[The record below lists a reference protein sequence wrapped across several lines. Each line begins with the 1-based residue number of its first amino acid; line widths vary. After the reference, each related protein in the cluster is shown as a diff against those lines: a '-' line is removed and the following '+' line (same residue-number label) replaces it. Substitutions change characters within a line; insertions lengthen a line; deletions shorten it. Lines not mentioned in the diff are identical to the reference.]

1 MSDEVPLITQLV
13 ERVELLL
20 VRHDRLMNANAI
32 LREQVAALTH
42 ERDSL
47 KSRLLAAR
55 ARVDTLIDRLPTNQ
69 SRADLVG
76 QYQIPEEKGD
86 AP

>member
-1 MSDEVPLITQLV
+1 MPEASLIEQIA
-13 ERVELLL
+13 ERVERLL
-20 VRHDRLMNANAI
+20 VRHDELMRTNAI
-32 LREQVAALTH
+32 LHGQVAALTH

-55 ARVDTLIDRLPTNQ
+55 ARVDALIDRLPANQ
-69 SRADLVG
+69 KYMNPDDVPG
-76 QYQIPEEKGD
+76 EPES